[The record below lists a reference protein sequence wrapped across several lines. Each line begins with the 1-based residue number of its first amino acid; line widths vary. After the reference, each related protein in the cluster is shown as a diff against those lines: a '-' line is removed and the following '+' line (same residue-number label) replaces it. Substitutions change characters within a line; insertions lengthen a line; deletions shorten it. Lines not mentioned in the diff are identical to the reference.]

1 MHHIRSTSRR
11 VRLLG
16 IATGLVGHGIGTQH
30 PTLRRDACVAWLP
43 GPQTFLCV
51 VEGLSCQLGI
61 VVGWTLLAGHNG
73 RIVEQVDELS
83 RLGREQDLLLGSLD
97 DGGGVDVVCLLELL
111 AGNVGQ
117 LSLGDKRLGFG
128 ANELL
133 LESDELGGL
142 GLLVLQL
149 LNLVLDLDAVSS
161 TARLLA
167 V

>member
-1 MHHIRSTSRR
+1 

-16 IATGLVGHGIGTQH
+16 IATGLVWHGIGTQH
-30 PTLRRDACVAWLP
+30 PTLGRDTRVAWLP

-51 VEGLSCQLGI
+51 VEGLSCQLGV

-73 RIVEQVDELS
+73 RIVKQVDELS
-83 RLGREQDLLLGSLD
+83 CLCRKQDLLLGSLD
-97 DGGGVDVVCLLELL
+97 DGGGVDVVCLLEFL
-111 AGNVGQ
+111 AGDVGQ

-128 ANELL
+128 ADELL

-149 LNLVLDLDAVSS
+149 LDLVLDLDAVSS
-161 TARLLA
+161 TARLLLA
-167 V
+167 